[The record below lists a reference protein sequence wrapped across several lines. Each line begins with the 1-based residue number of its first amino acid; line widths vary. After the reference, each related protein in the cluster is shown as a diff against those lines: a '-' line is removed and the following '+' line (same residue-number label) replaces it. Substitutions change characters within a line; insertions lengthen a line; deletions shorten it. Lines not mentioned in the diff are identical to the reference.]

1 MQTRP
6 APEVRDAPSWWETNS
21 RRYKCPPHVDV
32 ALRAVPVGAAH
43 PASRRAAAIGR
54 RAAEPAVRVQAHPA
68 ADQIANQAVAVLAV
82 AAQARAAQVVAA
94 QADAARAVVARAV
107 VAPRRVAAALAA
119 ARRAAAQAAA
129 AQAVAAQAVAAQ
141 AHAAQA
147 HAVRAVAAPTAAV
160 HRRAVHPA
168 APPGTAPRATARVPR
183 PRPARLGTG
192 ALRAMADLR
201 VRTVVAPPSRAS
213 SPQL

>member
-141 AHAAQA
+141 AHA
-147 HAVRAVAAPTAAV
+147 VRAVAAPTAAV